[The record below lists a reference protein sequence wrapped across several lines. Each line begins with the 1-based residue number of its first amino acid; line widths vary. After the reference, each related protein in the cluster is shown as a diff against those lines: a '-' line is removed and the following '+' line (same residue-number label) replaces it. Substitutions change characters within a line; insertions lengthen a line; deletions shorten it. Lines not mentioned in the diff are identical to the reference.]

1 MDRRTWTRS
10 DEVAP
15 LPSLLA
21 RQPQDSFTASH
32 GRFLVRL
39 TVRMR
44 LCGNLAVMSLKTSI
58 YLSDELTARVKASPL
73 PLSELVRR
81 GLEAPDLEAMLRRV
95 LREERAGVSVA
106 DVRSPARYER
116 DDYAHE
122 PYEDSA

>member
-1 MDRRTWTRS
+1 M
-10 DEVAP
+10 
-15 LPSLLA
+15 
-21 RQPQDSFTASH
+21 
-32 GRFLVRL
+32 RL

>member
-1 MDRRTWTRS
+1 MKSPPFPHFSR
-10 DEVAP
+10 A
-15 LPSLLA
+15 SLKSL
-21 RQPQDSFTASH
+21 FTAFH
-32 GRFLVRL
+32 GRFLARI

-58 YLSDELTARVKASPL
+58 YLSAELTARVKASPL

-81 GLEAPDLEAMLRRV
+81 GLEAPDLEATLRRV
-95 LREERAGVSVA
+95 LREELAGVSVA